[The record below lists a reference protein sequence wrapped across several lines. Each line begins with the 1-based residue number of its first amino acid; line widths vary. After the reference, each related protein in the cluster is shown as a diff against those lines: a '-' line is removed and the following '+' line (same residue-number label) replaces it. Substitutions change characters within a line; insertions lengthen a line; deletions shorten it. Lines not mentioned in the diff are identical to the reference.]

1 MGTKADTSNL
11 DSHPPLLC
19 RDGACP
25 VSTRRSAFDFRSAT
39 GLTAIVLLG
48 LLLYASPARAEI
60 PVRDGLVLWLDAADR
75 ATVQRDAGGVVTGWV
90 DKAGGRTGTT
100 RGAPR
105 VVAGGLHGQ
114 DLVRFG
120 ESNRAAAVD
129 FPAWNETASPI
140 TLFVVWRRTP
150 EQATTQL
157 WQRLIACEAGQ
168 PRQGFCLTGSMKGG
182 GEAVEPVLYTVGH
195 VTAPP
200 LPITVG
206 GNNPPHNWSFLR
218 GDVAEVL
225 VYQRRFDDAAEFH
238 RIEDYL
244 LAKWRCGPD
253 LTSQGWLRP
262 TNALPAVARLRDDLP
277 LHDQA
282 NRGGWAPFA
291 PWTDEFAAPV
301 LDTNRWYDHN
311 PDWHGRAPARFLPR
325 NVTVSNGALGIT
337 MSMDAP
343 KEPLDLYKNG
353 KDLYHTFAAASV
365 VSKAART
372 YGAFEIRAKPM
383 ASYATSAWWFIGAS
397 TNEQGQRFNN
407 EIDVFELGG
416 LVPGE
421 ESRCGGNLHVTVG
434 PGVTA
439 ARANSAG
446 WLAPF
451 RFVDDWHTYG
461 LEWGPEYLRF
471 YLDGTLYRSVRNT
484 DWHTPQRMLF
494 DTEIWSWWPA
504 PVPAHFPSTMQVDY
518 VRAWTRP
525 DWPEPA
531 GLHIKPMSTSITR
544 LLERE

>member
-1 MGTKADTSNL
+1 MNAYRTVAKLVPKTVA
-11 DSHPPLLC
+11 
-19 RDGACP
+19 
-25 VSTRRSAFDFRSAT
+25 
-39 GLTAIVLLG
+39 G
-48 LLLYASPARAEI
+48 LLLLASDVWAEV
-60 PVRDGLVLWLDAADR
+60 PVRDGLVLWLDAADHT
-75 ATVQRDAGGVVTGWV
+75 TVQCDAGGVVTGWV
-90 DKAGGRTGTT
+90 DKVTGRCGTT

-105 VVAGGLHGQ
+105 VVAGGLNG
-114 DLVRFG
+114 LGIVRFG
-120 ESNRAAAVD
+120 ESNRAAAID

-182 GEAVEPVLYTVGH
+182 GEAVAPVLYTVSH

-206 GNNPPHNWSFLR
+206 GNNPPHNWNFLR

-244 LAKWRCGPD
+244 QAKWRCGPD

-282 NRGGWAPFA
+282 NRGGWAPYA
-291 PWTDEFAAPV
+291 PWTDEFVAPM

-311 PDWHGRAPARFLPR
+311 PDWHGRAPARYLPR

-337 MSMDAP
+337 MSLDAP

-372 YGAFEIRAKPM
+372 YGAFEIRARPM
-383 ASYATSAWWFIGAS
+383 KSYATSAWWFIGAS
-397 TNEQGQRFNN
+397 TNEQGQAFNN

-434 PGVTA
+434 PGVTR

-461 LEWGPEYLRF
+461 LEWGPEFIRF

-494 DTEIWSWWPA
+494 DTEIWSWWPK

-531 GLHIKPMSTSITR
+531 GLHIKPMATAITR

>member
-1 MGTKADTSNL
+1 MNAYRTVAELVPKAV
-11 DSHPPLLC
+11 
-19 RDGACP
+19 A
-25 VSTRRSAFDFRSAT
+25 
-39 GLTAIVLLG
+39 G
-48 LLLYASPARAEI
+48 LLLLVFDVWAEV

-75 ATVQRDAGGVVTGWV
+75 ATVQCDAGGVVTGWL
-90 DKAGGRTGTT
+90 DKAAGRGGTT

-105 VVAGGLHGQ
+105 VVAGGLNGL

-129 FPAWNETASPI
+129 FPAWNQTASPI

-150 EQATTQL
+150 EQATTQR
-157 WQRLIACEAGQ
+157 WQRLIACETGQ
-168 PRQGFCLTGSMKGG
+168 PRQGFCLTGSMTGG
-182 GEAVEPVLYTVGH
+182 GEAVAPVLYTVSH

-206 GNNPPHNWSFLR
+206 GNNPPDNWSFLR
-218 GDVAEVL
+218 GEVAEVL
-225 VYQRRFDDAAEFH
+225 VYQRRFDDASAFH

-262 TNALPAVARLRDDLP
+262 TNALPEVARVRDDLP

-291 PWTDEFAAPV
+291 PWSDEFAAGS

-343 KEPLDLYKNG
+343 QEPLDLYKNG

-434 PGVTA
+434 PGVTQ

-461 LEWGPEYLRF
+461 LEWGPEFIRF

-484 DWHTPQRMLF
+484 DWHTPQRLLF
-494 DTEIWSWWPA
+494 DTEIWSWWPK

-531 GLHIKPMSTSITR
+531 GLYIQPMSTAITR
-544 LLERE
+544 LLEPE